1 MVSSAATNKTTLM
14 PDHNYAMPDFLR
26 CTPYVVNTKFLVL
39 ICLECQYAVAPQS
52 SASHLRSHHRQCP
65 PPSDFQNQLQQHYPR
80 LRAEPIHPG
89 KDVQPIFGLRILED
103 YLVCTGCLHGY
114 RNKPSLQNHHC
125 NLTGRQDG
133 PYTSFTSHV
142 QTFFAGLH
150 LCYFPVIA
158 SSTGVATDTS
168 GDYNLYKQQCRMEP
182 SLLPE
187 DSLPEDHRQL
197 LQFLRKEG
205 WLSHVGS
212 FPPQE
217 LAALIQDPEPDGGL
231 KHLEHRIYEVMEK
244 VQDSI
249 SAAGYLL
256 QRSIGKRPS

>member
-1 MVSSAATNKTTLM
+1 MPVVT
-14 PDHNYAMPDFLR
+14 PDHNYVIPDFLR
-26 CTPYVVNTKFLVL
+26 CTPYVVNTKFYVL

-65 PPSDFQNQLQQHYPR
+65 LPPDFQNQLQQCYPG
-80 LRAEPIHPG
+80 LKAEPIHPG
-89 KDVQPIFGLRILED
+89 KNIRPVFGLRILED

-114 RNKPSLQNHHC
+114 RNKPSLQNHRC
-125 NLTGRQDG
+125 NVGHDG
-133 PYTSFTSHV
+133 PHISFTSHV

-150 LCYFPVIA
+150 LCYFPIITPDENDATTDA
-158 SSTGVATDTS
+158 SS
-168 GDYNLYKQQCRMEP
+168 DYNLYKRQHRTEP
-182 SLLPE
+182 SLSPE

-205 WLSHVGS
+205 WLSHVGG

-217 LAALIQDPEPDGGL
+217 LAALIQDPEPDGSL
-231 KHLEHRIYEVMEK
+231 KHIEHRIYEVMEK